1 MERKL
6 VAVISILL
14 LASYY
19 ANAQQGVSKVGTTAA
34 AFLEI
39 PVGARAL
46 GMGNAYVASALDV
59 SGIYWNPA
67 GIARISSGQILVQHS
82 NWLAGTTFDYAAVAI
97 PLGDLGTVGTSVTA
111 FNSGDMQ
118 VRNENFPDGTGIY
131 FNASDVA
138 ISVSYARP
146 LTDRFSIGFNAKYI
160 QQSIWHESAAGFA
173 IDIGTIFQT
182 DFLGGLRIG
191 ASIYNFGTDLQMA
204 GADLRQ
210 FHPIDPTKLGTNQ
223 NIPEDIETAKWPLPL
238 NFQFGV
244 ATEAVKTASNRLT
257 IALDAQY
264 PSDNFESLN
273 FGFEYSYQEFFFIR
287 AGYQSL
293 FLKDGEGGA
302 SAGIGLQREI
312 PYTNLTVAFDY
323 SYNDFGRLSATHTFT
338 LRLNF

>member
-1 MERKL
+1 MKL
-6 VAVISILL
+6 RLIAIVYILIFL
-14 LASYY
+14 SY
-19 ANAQQGVSKVGTTAA
+19 AKAQQGVSKVGTTAA

-39 PVGARAL
+39 PVGARAMA
-46 GMGNAYVASALDV
+46 MGNAYVASATDV

-82 NWLAGTTFDYAAVAI
+82 NWLAGTTFDYAAFAI
-97 PLGDLGTVGTSVTA
+97 PLGDLGSIGTSVTA

-146 LTDRFSIGFNAKYI
+146 LTDRFSVGINAKYI
-160 QQSIWHESAAGFA
+160 QQSIWHESATGFA
-173 IDIGTIFQT
+173 IDIGTIFRT
-182 DFLGGLRIG
+182 DFIGGLRIG
-191 ASIYNFGTDLQMA
+191 ASIYNFGTDMQMT

-223 NIPEDIETAKWPLPL
+223 NIPEDIETASWPLPL
-238 NFQFGV
+238 NFQFGL
-244 ATEAVKTASNRLT
+244 ATEAIKTADNRLT
-257 IALDAQY
+257 IALDALY

-273 FGFEYSYQEFFFIR
+273 LGVEYSYEEFLFIR

-302 SAGIGLQREI
+302 SAGIGLQHEL
-312 PYTNLTVAFDY
+312 PYTNLSVAFDY
-323 SYNDFGRLSATHTFT
+323 SYNDFGRLAATHTFT
-338 LRLNF
+338 LRLSF

>member
-1 MERKL
+1 MKL
-6 VAVISILL
+6 RLVTL
-14 LASYY
+14 LA
-19 ANAQQGVSKVGTTAA
+19 NALLFLPCAFAQPGVSKAGTTAA

-39 PVGARAL
+39 PVSSRAM

-59 SGIYWNPA
+59 SGVYWNPA
-67 GIARISSGQILVQHS
+67 GITNVSSGQVLIQHS
-82 NWLAGTTFDYAAVAI
+82 NWLAGTTFDYAALAI
-97 PLGDLGTVGTSVTA
+97 RLGELGTVGASVTA
-111 FNSGDMQ
+111 FNSGDME

-138 ISVSYARP
+138 ISISYARA

-160 QQSIWHESAAGFA
+160 QQSIWHERASGFA

-182 DFLGGLRIG
+182 DFIGGLRIG
-191 ASIYNFGTDLQMA
+191 ASIYNFGTDMHMT

-223 NIPEDIETAKWPLPL
+223 NIPEVIETASWPLPL
-238 NFQFGV
+238 NFQFGL
-244 ATEAVKTASNRLT
+244 ATEAIKASENRLT
-257 IALDAQY
+257 LAVDAQY

-273 FGFEYSYQEFFFIR
+273 VGAEYSYKEFFFAR

-302 SAGIGLQREI
+302 SLGVGLKHEL
-312 PYTNLTVAFDY
+312 PFTNVTISFDY
-323 SYNDFGRLSATHTFT
+323 SYNDFGRLNGTHAFT
-338 LRLNF
+338 LQLSF